1 MEAALNRLI
10 LSDEQ
15 WDYGDVPD
23 APWATFELDHRKGGR
38 DFTLPRC
45 RKAIGCSAVEG
56 GHPTKVGFGWTPVG
70 PLLVD

>member
-23 APWATFELDHRKGGR
+23 GFVTLT
-38 DFTLPRC
+38 DFTCLYSVLASHSLERFQPLSIARFTTET
-45 RKAIGCSAVEG
+45 AYTCSM
-56 GHPTKVGFGWTPVG
+56 
-70 PLLVD
+70 

>member
-23 APWATFELDHRKGGR
+23 APWRHLSSTTGRAAVDPGLSSGG
-38 DFTLPRC
+38 L
-45 RKAIGCSAVEG
+45 
-56 GHPTKVGFGWTPVG
+56 
-70 PLLVD
+70 